1 MGISAALIL
10 DAFVDPI
17 VGSYSDNL
25 RSRLGRRHPLIY
37 ASALPLG
44 PALFLSLTPPTGTSH
59 TLLFVWLTATVI
71 ATRISMTFLL
81 IPWSAMYAEL
91 SDDYAERSSIITWRY
106 LVGWI
111 AVVAL
116 TFCTWTFIFPS
127 IAASD
132 PKRNSLLAAT
142 DYRCTTT
149 FAEARRARTTA

>member
-1 MGISAALIL
+1 MRISAALIL

-25 RSRLGRRHPLIY
+25 RSRLGRRHPLMY

-44 PALFLSLTPPTGTSH
+44 LALFLSLTRPTGASQ

-127 IAASD
+127 TPVSD
-132 PKRNSLLAAT
+132 AKRNSLLAAT
-142 DYRCTTT
+142 DYRCRTT
-149 FAEARRARTTA
+149 FVKARRA

>member
-25 RSRLGRRHPLIY
+25 RSRLGRRHPLMY

-44 PALFLSLTPPTGTSH
+44 LALFLSLTPPTGAWH

-71 ATRISMTFLL
+71 ATRISMTCLL

-91 SDDYAERSSIITWRY
+91 SDDYAERSSIVTWP
-106 LVGWI
+106 
-111 AVVAL
+111 
-116 TFCTWTFIFPS
+116 FISSSGP
-127 IAASD
+127 ASD
-132 PKRNSLLAAT
+132 STRDSLLAAT
-142 DYRCTTT
+142 DYRCSTT
-149 FAEARRARTTA
+149 FVKARRA